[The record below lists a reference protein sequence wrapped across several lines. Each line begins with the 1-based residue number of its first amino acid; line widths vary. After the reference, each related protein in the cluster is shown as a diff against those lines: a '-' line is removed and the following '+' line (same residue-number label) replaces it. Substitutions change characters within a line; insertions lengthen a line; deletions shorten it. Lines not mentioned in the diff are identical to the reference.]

1 MENYSRR
8 YTTWLSLI
16 LLFFSPK
23 FIERIYYIG
32 IWPLSLYLPKSLW
45 PLTFIGTCFLVPFC
59 LWKMDIFIRK
69 LATRPNIFLRIS
81 RPISTSVTKNALP
94 PILIGNRHKKSLKNQ
109 ISNFTLEKILKS
121 REILLALSPF
131 VLTRFLQQLLLLKKI
146 VIFFFFF
153 FLLLSLRRDF
163 FTNKIIIFTY
173 KKR

>member
-94 PILIGNRHKKSLKNQ
+94 PILIGNRHKKSLKNH
-109 ISNFTLEKILKS
+109 ISNFSLEKILKS

-131 VLTRFLQQLLLLKKI
+131 CFDEIFTAAFTFEKNRD
-146 VIFFFFF
+146 FFFFF
-153 FLLLSLRRDF
+153 FF
-163 FTNKIIIFTY
+163 FFYYFHFDEIFSQL
-173 KKR
+173 KL

>member
-109 ISNFTLEKILKS
+109 ISNFTLEKNIKKS
-121 REILLALSPF
+121 RNFISTITFCFDEIFTAAF
-131 VLTRFLQQLLLLKKI
+131 TFEKNRD
-146 VIFFFFF
+146 FFFFSF
-153 FLLLSLRRDF
+153 FF
-163 FTNKIIIFTY
+163 FYFFHFDEIFSQI
-173 KKR
+173 KL